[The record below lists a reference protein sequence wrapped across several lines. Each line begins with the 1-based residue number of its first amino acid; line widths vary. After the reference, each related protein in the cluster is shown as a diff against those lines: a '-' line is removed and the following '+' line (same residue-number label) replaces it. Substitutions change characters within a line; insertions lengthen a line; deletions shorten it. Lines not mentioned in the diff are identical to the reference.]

1 MAQLLMPDQKEDKRK
16 SMHTYFI
23 GLAGG
28 TASGKTTIVRMLKDV
43 LTDKGQIIYLDS
55 YYHAFSDKTLEE
67 RKQLNYDH
75 PDSFDF
81 EALVKDIKKLKA
93 GKTIL
98 MPVYDYVGF
107 TRSEDCVTVDPC
119 PVIIVEGML
128 VLWYPQLRELLD
140 LKVYIDTADDERLI
154 RRIRRDIQERGRSL
168 SSILDQY
175 QTTVKPMHE
184 QFIGPSKKYADII
197 IPRGA
202 ENENGVRI
210 LKEHIRNI
218 LAHETC

>member
-1 MAQLLMPDQKEDKRK
+1 
-16 SMHTYFI
+16 MHTYFI
-23 GLAGG
+23 GIAGG
-28 TASGKTTIVRMLKDV
+28 TASGKTTIVRMLEDV
-43 LTDKGQIIYLDS
+43 LVDQGQIIYLDS
-55 YYHAFSDKTLEE
+55 YYHAFSDKTLEQ

-81 EALVKDIKKLKA
+81 EALVKDIKRLKA
-93 GKTIL
+93 GKTIH
-98 MPVYDYVGF
+98 MPVYDYVNF
-107 TRSEDCVTVDPC
+107 TRSEDCIAVDPC

-140 LKVYIDTADDERLI
+140 LKVFVDTADDERLI
-154 RRIRRDIQERGRSL
+154 RRIHRDTKERGRSL
-168 SSILDQY
+168 ESILEQY
-175 QTTVKPMHE
+175 QTTVRPMHE

-210 LKEHIRNI
+210 LKEHIRGI
-218 LAHETC
+218 LADRK